1 MKCQLIDL
9 GLGES
14 DNKVL
19 SNYPPFYQCITIP
32 TARNSYHSISMS
44 FRNDDDTIRK
54 VLKTSKTIALVGASH
69 KPERA
74 SNYVMHYL
82 QSFGYR
88 VIPINPVLAKK
99 NESLHNEKVY
109 SSLEDVPL
117 SIDMVDIF
125 RNSNDAGG
133 VVDEA
138 IAVGAK
144 SVWLQIG
151 VVNEE
156 AAKRANEAG
165 LMVVMD
171 ACPKMEIP
179 RLGVDGPD
187 E

>member
-1 MKCQLIDL
+1 
-9 GLGES
+9 
-14 DNKVL
+14 
-19 SNYPPFYQCITIP
+19 
-32 TARNSYHSISMS
+32 
-44 FRNDDDTIRK
+44 
-54 VLKTSKTIALVGASH
+54 
-69 KPERA
+69 
-74 SNYVMHYL
+74 
-82 QSFGYR
+82 
-88 VIPINPVLAKK
+88 
-99 NESLHNEKVY
+99 
-109 SSLEDVPL
+109 
-117 SIDMVDIF
+117 MVDIF